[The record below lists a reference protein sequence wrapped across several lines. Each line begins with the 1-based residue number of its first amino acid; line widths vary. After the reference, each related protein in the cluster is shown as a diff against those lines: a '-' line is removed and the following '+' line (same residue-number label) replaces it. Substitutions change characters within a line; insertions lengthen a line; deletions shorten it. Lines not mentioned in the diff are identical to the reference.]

1 MKNKAIFWDRVAL
14 VYEFFVN
21 VINYETHK
29 NLNAV
34 ISQQFSLDDLVLECA
49 CGGVCHNNAKG
60 KKRSNQK
67 GFRVSAK
74 YEIRKLVYFLELF
87 YD

>member
-34 ISQQFSLDDLVLECA
+34 ISPQFSLDDLVLECA
-49 CGGVCHNNAKG
+49 CGEYVIIMLKG
-60 KKRSNQK
+60 KNAVTK
-67 GFRVSAK
+67 RVSEFPQSTK
-74 YEIRKLVYFLELF
+74 FENWCIS
-87 YD
+87 